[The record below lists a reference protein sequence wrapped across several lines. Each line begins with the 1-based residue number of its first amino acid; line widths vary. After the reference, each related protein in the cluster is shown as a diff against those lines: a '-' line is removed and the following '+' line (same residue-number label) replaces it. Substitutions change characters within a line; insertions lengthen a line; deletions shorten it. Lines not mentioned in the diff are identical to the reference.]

1 MNNPICKNIFPRRSK
16 DTKEFSSCIGTKDK
30 DRHGQLP
37 NCAIIMKNISRCPGE
52 LSEDSRARMELWAE
66 LLVRDYSSSV
76 LGEDPPPDG
85 SGVADRSAIADG
97 GKSRE
102 ASDAELRL
110 MLKSVTERVTGE
122 RVADCEDVDGL
133 TRRILKFQLDRR
145 RPQEV
150 QFPQCFGPM

>member
-1 MNNPICKNIFPRRSK
+1 MLPGPRLSC
-16 DTKEFSSCIGTKDK
+16 DTKAFSSSDGTKDK
-30 DRHGQLP
+30 TRHVFHEELP
-37 NCAIIMKNISRCPGE
+37 KCAIIKEDISRCPGE
-52 LSEDSRARMELWAE
+52 ISEDSRARMELWAE
-66 LLVRDYSSSV
+66 LLVRDSSSV
-76 LGEDPPPDG
+76 LGEDPPPGG
-85 SGVADRSAIADG
+85 SGVADRSAITDG

-133 TRRILKFQLDRR
+133 TRRILQFQLDRR

>member
-1 MNNPICKNIFPRRSK
+1 MKSK
-16 DTKEFSSCIGTKDK
+16 
-30 DRHGQLP
+30 
-37 NCAIIMKNISRCPGE
+37 ISKSYSE
-52 LSEDSRARMELWAE
+52 LFEDSRARMELWAE
-66 LLVRDYSSSV
+66 LLVRDSNSV

-85 SGVADRSAIADG
+85 SGVADRSAITDG

-110 MLKSVTERVTGE
+110 MLKSVTERLTGE

-145 RPQEV
+145 QPQEE